1 MVSCTQAAHLHA
13 RRTVRAGMRT
23 AAAAVGADAV
33 DEDAVEDGEDREE
46 VVGEG
51 DDEDDEA
58 EEDL

>member
-1 MVSCTQAAHLHA
+1 
-13 RRTVRAGMRT
+13 MRT